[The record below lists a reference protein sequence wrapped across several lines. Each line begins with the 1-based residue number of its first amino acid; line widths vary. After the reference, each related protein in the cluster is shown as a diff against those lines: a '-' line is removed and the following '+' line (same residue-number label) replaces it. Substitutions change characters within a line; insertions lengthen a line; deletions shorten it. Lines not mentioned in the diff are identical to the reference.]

1 MSKLLEGK
9 SALVTGAGS
18 GIGRATALAMAREG
32 AWVACAD
39 LSLESAK
46 QTLKRMEAAG
56 GQGVAIQVDVTDE
69 ASVQAMVA
77 ATVDAFGGLD
87 IAFNNAGIAPHQAGP
102 SGLKLADV
110 SLEQFNAVMA
120 VNLTGVFLCLKHE
133 VQEMRRRGA
142 RAIVNTASVAGL
154 VGLRGGNAYPASKHA
169 VVGLTKTA
177 AADHAEEHIRV
188 NAICPGYIE
197 TPMTVESRERHG
209 NRIIARTP
217 MSRFGEP
224 EEIAETV
231 VFLCSD
237 RAAFVTGSAWTADGG
252 YSAL

>member
-77 ATVDAFGGLD
+77 ARAPGG
-87 IAFNNAGIAPHQAGP
+87 
-102 SGLKLADV
+102 V
-110 SLEQFNAVMA
+110 S
-120 VNLTGVFLCLKHE
+120 
-133 VQEMRRRGA
+133 RR
-142 RAIVNTASVAGL
+142 S
-154 VGLRGGNAYPASKHA
+154 
-169 VVGLTKTA
+169 
-177 AADHAEEHIRV
+177 
-188 NAICPGYIE
+188 
-197 TPMTVESRERHG
+197 
-209 NRIIARTP
+209 
-217 MSRFGEP
+217 
-224 EEIAETV
+224 
-231 VFLCSD
+231 
-237 RAAFVTGSAWTADGG
+237 
-252 YSAL
+252 